1 MTSFEVGEI
10 SLLIPFYVNKLE
22 LFEPINISMKLY
34 NTVKIFLTNI
44 INQPNLVITKIEE
57 INLLL
62 QTKTCSTLP
71 KKTSKDT

>member
-1 MTSFEVGEI
+1 MTSFEVGGI